1 MHHHG
6 AQPFLLDSSP
16 CPQHALGTASEG
28 ESLATGPASTS
39 QDGEGLPPSRPAL
52 CPELKGDE
60 RGIVSQPK
68 RRSPQVSQERLCGRL
83 PAVIPSSLWG
93 LSQAW
98 GDSLRCTKGGL
109 LPQLSGLQAEL
120 QDSLTFSAETSFST
134 SGPSRPLCRARP
146 RPPAQRGQEPGDGEE
161 EGGQR
166 RARQEAQWPLPGL
179 FLCCSCVTTEKSR
192 EVPQPSCLSSF
203 ERKGTKWRRAAA
215 RRPGLR
221 LQFPIPPARNPPVSS
236 VRQH

>member
-1 MHHHG
+1 MSILPHPLLNPHSFQVLRTSSPPSKAPKPG
-6 AQPFLLDSSP
+6 RGGVPDPLGGEWITSSTSCVGRGWGPVCAPPCAQDLPTFLLDSSP

-28 ESLATGPASTS
+28 ESLATGLASTS

-68 RRSPQVSQERLCGRL
+68 RRSPQVAQERLCGRL

-98 GDSLRCTKGGL
+98 GDSLWCTKGGL

-134 SGPSRPLCRARP
+134 SGPSRPLCRA
-146 RPPAQRGQEPGDGEE
+146 QRGQEPGDGEE

-166 RARQEAQWPLPGL
+166 RARQEA
-179 FLCCSCVTTEKSR
+179 
-192 EVPQPSCLSSF
+192 
-203 ERKGTKWRRAAA
+203 
-215 RRPGLR
+215 
-221 LQFPIPPARNPPVSS
+221 
-236 VRQH
+236 